1 MASGFHY
8 VQEESRFLD
17 NLGDRFEKSGSK
29 LFDLLKNSKKIS
41 DV

>member
-17 NLGDRFEKSGSK
+17 NLGYSFQKSDSK
-29 LFDLLKNSKKIS
+29 LFDLFKESKKIS
-41 DV
+41 DS